1 VLTFV
6 KQNKFLVIS
15 LVLLIAMAIVDLSL
29 AWRAL
34 QNTGNQ
40 ILSMLLI
47 VPPIFVLI
55 GLFDVWV
62 PRETIIEHL
71 GDESGFKGMVL
82 SFFLGAF
89 SAGPTLVAFPVAYL
103 MLRKGAKYNNVL
115 FFLMTWS
122 SLKLPIVFF
131 QITTIGLRFSLI
143 IDLTMLLVFYLSASI
158 VHWFVSKEEVESF
171 VAKANAMK

>member
-1 VLTFV
+1 MLNFL

-15 LVLLIAMAIVDLSL
+15 LVLLAAMAVVDLAL
-29 AWRAL
+29 AGRAL
-34 QNTGNQ
+34 ENTGNQ

-62 PRETIIEHL
+62 PRETIIQHL
-71 GDESGFKGMVL
+71 GEESKFKGMVL

-103 MLRKGAKYNNVL
+103 MLRKGAKYSNVL

-143 IDLTMLLVFYLSASI
+143 IDITMLLVFYLSASI
-158 VHWFVSKEEVESF
+158 VHWFVSKEEIESF

>member
-1 VLTFV
+1 MLTFV
-6 KQNKFLVIS
+6 KRNKFLVLS
-15 LVLLIAMAIVDLSL
+15 LILLVGMAIVDLSL

-40 ILSMLLI
+40 VLSMLLI

-62 PRETIIEHL
+62 PRETIIQHL
-71 GDESGFKGMVL
+71 GEDSRFKGMAL

-103 MLRKGAKYNNVL
+103 MLRKGAKYSNVL

-143 IDLTMLLVFYLSASI
+143 IDITMLVVFYLSASI
-158 VHWFVSKEEVESF
+158 VHWFVSKEDMESF